1 MDKEISFVGLD
12 ISKFM
17 EKLCDQFLSESP
29 YMTDGEKKAYKLG
42 ISNVLGFLDQAL
54 NEVIVDESE
63 FYHDIVVHVPG
74 LNIIREY
81 DSIDELVAEMKTK
94 GEKK

>member
-1 MDKEISFVGLD
+1 MDKEVILIGLD
-12 ISKFM
+12 ISKFI

-29 YMTDGEKKAYKLG
+29 DMTDGEKKAYKLG

-54 NEVIVDESE
+54 NEVIVDDSE

-74 LNIIREY
+74 LNIIKEY
-81 DSIDELVAEMKTK
+81 DSINELVADMKAK
-94 GEKK
+94 GEK